1 MKNLKGYILGVALF
15 SISTLFAQQ
24 TPGNFQKRQNG
35 QANDKNRPMVEQL
48 NLTAEQKAKF
58 HEIRKD
64 FAGKDSALRSD
75 HKIRRSHLQ
84 ADRMKAVKSILN
96 KEQAENFEKFHAD
109 NKGGMQKGERK
120 PGNDRIRSGY
130 KRGMQQKG
138 QMKGMHQEGQQ
149 NNQEGRQIMGMQKRL
164 KVNNKERSQM
174 MDMQNIHQVNN
185 QQGRQM
191 ITMRQERQVNNK
203 QDQHRGNFNVQQTE
217 QRIERRGMQT
227 SIIEKRMTSGN
238 SRNINAKGSEFKRM
252 IAKNSTK
259 DILNKDRAM
268 RQTDMLDRV
277 LDLNDKQAYK
287 ILKINQNYAEKDSSL
302 LAGLKENKQIA
313 EVGKEALKKNIESL
327 KDAKNKEIIKILGD
341 FQKVKFESFTN

>member
-1 MKNLKGYILGVALF
+1 MKNLKGHILGVALF

-64 FAGKDSALRSD
+64 FAGKDSILRSD
-75 HKIRRSHLQ
+75 NKIKRSHLQ

-96 KEQAENFEKFHAD
+96 KEQAEKFDGLHAD
-109 NKGGMQKGERK
+109 NKPGIRRNGQGM
-120 PGNDRIRSGY
+120 
-130 KRGMQQKG
+130 KRGMQQGSKKNMPQG
-138 QMKGMHQEGQQ
+138 RQMSRMQKQGPQ
-149 NNQEGRQIMGMQKRL
+149 NNQQGRQMVTAQKGRQ
-164 KVNNKERSQM
+164 VNNQQVPQM
-174 MDMQNIHQVNN
+174 KAMQQGRQVNN

-191 ITMRQERQVNNK
+191 IGMQQGRQVNN
-203 QDQHRGNFNVQQTE
+203 QQVPPMGNFNVQQVE
-217 QRIERRGMQT
+217 QRIERGGMQT
-227 SIIEKRMTSGN
+227 RIIEKRITTGN
-238 SRNINAKGSEFKRM
+238 SRNINAKGPEFRRM
-252 IAKNSTK
+252 IAKNNTK
-259 DILNKDRAM
+259 EILNKDRAM
-268 RQTDMLDRV
+268 RQTDMLDRA

-313 EVGKEALKKNIESL
+313 EIDKEALKKNIESL

-341 FQKVKFESFTN
+341 FQKAKFESFTN

>member
-64 FAGKDSALRSD
+64 FAGKDSILRSD
-75 HKIRRSHLQ
+75 NKIKRSHLQ
-84 ADRMKAVKSILN
+84 ADRIKAVKSILN
-96 KEQAENFEKFHAD
+96 KEQAEKFDGLHAD
-109 NKGGMQKGERK
+109 NKPGMRRNGQGMKRGMQKGR
-120 PGNDRIRSGY
+120 
-130 KRGMQQKG
+130 
-138 QMKGMHQEGQQ
+138 QMS
-149 NNQEGRQIMGMQKRL
+149 RMQK
-164 KVNNKERSQM
+164 QGP
-174 MDMQNIHQVNN
+174 QNN

-191 ITMRQERQVNNK
+191 IGMQQGRRVNN
-203 QDQHRGNFNVQQTE
+203 QQVPPRGNFNVQQVE
-217 QRIERRGMQT
+217 QRIERGGMQT
-227 SIIEKRMTSGN
+227 RIIEKRISSGN
-238 SRNINAKGSEFKRM
+238 ARDINAKGPEFRRI

-259 DILNKDRAM
+259 EILNKDRAM
-268 RQTDMLDRV
+268 KQTDMLDRA

-302 LAGLKENKQIA
+302 LAGLREDKQIA
-313 EVGKEALKKNIESL
+313 EVDKEALKKNLEGL
-327 KDAKNKEIIKILGD
+327 KDAKNKEIVKVLGD
-341 FQKVKFESFTN
+341 FQKVKFESFTK

>member
-64 FAGKDSALRSD
+64 FAGKDSILRSD
-75 HKIRRSHLQ
+75 NKIKRSHLQ

-96 KEQAENFEKFHAD
+96 KEQAEKFDGLHAD
-109 NKGGMQKGERK
+109 NKPGMRRNGQGMKRGMQKGR
-120 PGNDRIRSGY
+120 
-130 KRGMQQKG
+130 
-138 QMKGMHQEGQQ
+138 QMS
-149 NNQEGRQIMGMQKRL
+149 RMQK
-164 KVNNKERSQM
+164 QGP
-174 MDMQNIHQVNN
+174 QNN

-191 ITMRQERQVNNK
+191 MGMQQGRRVNNEQGRQMMGMQKGRQVKNQQGPQMMGMRQGRQINNL
-203 QDQHRGNFNVQQTE
+203 QGQPRGNFNVQQVE
-217 QRIERRGMQT
+217 QRIERGGMQT
-227 SIIEKRMTSGN
+227 RIIEKRITSGN
-238 SRNINAKGSEFKRM
+238 VRDINANGPEFRRI

-259 DILNKDRAM
+259 VILNKDRAM
-268 RQTDMLDRV
+268 RQTDMLDRA

-302 LAGLKENKQIA
+302 LAGLREDKKIA
-313 EVGKEALKKNIESL
+313 EVDKEALKKNLEGL
-327 KDAKNKEIIKILGD
+327 KDAKNKEIVKVLGD

>member
-64 FAGKDSALRSD
+64 FAGKDSILRSD
-75 HKIRRSHLQ
+75 NKIKRSHLQ

-96 KEQAENFEKFHAD
+96 KEQAEKFDGLHAD
-109 NKGGMQKGERK
+109 NKPGMNRNGQEM
-120 PGNDRIRSGY
+120 
-130 KRGMQQKG
+130 KRGMQQGRQKNMQKG
-138 QMKGMHQEGQQ
+138 RQISGMQKQGPQ
-149 NNQEGRQIMGMQKRL
+149 NNQQGRQMMGMQQGR
-164 KVNNKERSQM
+164 
-174 MDMQNIHQVNN
+174 QVNN

-191 ITMRQERQVNNK
+191 IAMQNGRQVNN
-203 QDQHRGNFNVQQTE
+203 QQGPQMMGMSQGRQINNLQGQPRGNFNVQQVE
-217 QRIERRGMQT
+217 QRIERGGMQT
-227 SIIEKRMTSGN
+227 RIIEKRITTGI
-238 SRNINAKGSEFKRM
+238 SREINAKGPEFRRI

-259 DILNKDRAM
+259 EILNKDRAM
-268 RQTDMLDRV
+268 RQTDMLDRA

-302 LAGLKENKQIA
+302 LAGLKEDKQIA
-313 EVGKEALKKNIESL
+313 SVDKEALKKNLESL
-327 KDAKNKEIIKILGD
+327 KDAKNKEIVKVLGD

>member
-64 FAGKDSALRSD
+64 FAGKDSILRSD
-75 HKIRRSHLQ
+75 NKIKRSHLQ

-96 KEQAENFEKFHAD
+96 KEQAEKFDGLHAD
-109 NKGGMQKGERK
+109 NKPGMNRNGQEM
-120 PGNDRIRSGY
+120 
-130 KRGMQQKG
+130 KRGMQQ
-138 QMKGMHQEGQQ
+138 
-149 NNQEGRQIMGMQKRL
+149 GRQKDMQKGRQVSGMQK
-164 KVNNKERSQM
+164 QGP
-174 MDMQNIHQVNN
+174 QNN

-191 ITMRQERQVNNK
+191 MGMQNGRQVNN
-203 QDQHRGNFNVQQTE
+203 QQGPQMMGMSQGRQTNNLQGQPRGNFNVQQVE
-217 QRIERRGMQT
+217 QRIERGGMQT
-227 SIIEKRMTSGN
+227 RIIEKRITTGI
-238 SRNINAKGSEFKRM
+238 SREINAKGPEFRRI

-259 DILNKDRAM
+259 EILNKDRAM
-268 RQTDMLDRV
+268 RQTDMLDRA
-277 LDLNDKQAYK
+277 LGLNDKQAYK

-302 LAGLKENKQIA
+302 LAGLKEDKQIA
-313 EVGKEALKKNIESL
+313 SVDKEALKKNLESL
-327 KDAKNKEIIKILGD
+327 KDAKNKEIVKVLGD